1 MRGEGLAVPLPM
13 QRIQPLILNAG
24 PFLGH
29 DPRAVRIGQHHIHGV
44 TRADGRN
51 QRLGVQQGDGPWRCN
66 A

>member
-1 MRGEGLAVPLPM
+1 MRGEGICVSLLTR
-13 QRIQPLILNAG
+13 RIQPPILNTG
-24 PFLGH
+24 LFLGL